1 MMSDER
7 AMAVKQDDATMLE
20 AVIVKGDLSQL
31 TPKER
36 VQYYRAVC
44 ESIGVNPLTK
54 PFEYIELN
62 GKLVLYA
69 LRGCTD
75 QLRDNRHVN
84 ITMPTREVVEGVY
97 IVTARATMPDGRT
110 DESIGAVALE
120 REGGE
125 WKTAQSGKRYFVGN
139 GIYTPLRGEERANAI
154 MKGETKAKRRVTLS
168 IVGLGWLDESEVGT
182 VPDAQHVTVT
192 DGGEI
197 LPQLQQPPATE
208 PPTEKPKHHWPPSE
222 QNRYAAELRE
232 RTLGQRQAADLLGLP
247 KSALKAS
254 LWELGSVDQVLAG
267 IDAAI
272 ERQAEAER
280 EPGQT
285 ALPVPDTTP
294 F

>member
-1 MMSDER
+1 VSEER
-7 AMAVKQDDATMLE
+7 ALTKQDDAAVIE

-44 ESIGVNPLTK
+44 ESLALNPLTK

-84 ITMPTREVVEGVY
+84 ITMPARELVEGVY
-97 IVTARATMPDGRT
+97 IVTARATMPNGRT
-110 DESIGAVALE
+110 DESVGAVALE
-120 REGGE
+120 RENGE
-125 WKTAQSGKRYFVGN
+125 WKTAESGKRYFARN
-139 GIYTPLRGEERANAI
+139 GTYTPLRGEDRANAI
-154 MKGETKAKRRVTLS
+154 MKAETKAKRRVTLS

-182 VPDAQHVTVT
+182 VPGAQQVRVTEA
-192 DGGEI
+192 GEI
-197 LPQLQQPPATE
+197 VAQAAPPTTE
-208 PPTEKPKHHWPPSE
+208 PPAEKVKHHWPPSE
-222 QNRYAAELRE
+222 QNRYAAELRK
-232 RTLGQRQAADLLGLP
+232 RTLGQRQAADLLGLQ
-247 KSALKAS
+247 KVALKAD
-254 LWELGSVDQVLAG
+254 LWELGSVDEVLAV

-272 ERQAEAER
+272 ECQAEAEQTTQQAPLP
-280 EPGQT
+280 EPE
-285 ALPVPDTTP
+285 PRP